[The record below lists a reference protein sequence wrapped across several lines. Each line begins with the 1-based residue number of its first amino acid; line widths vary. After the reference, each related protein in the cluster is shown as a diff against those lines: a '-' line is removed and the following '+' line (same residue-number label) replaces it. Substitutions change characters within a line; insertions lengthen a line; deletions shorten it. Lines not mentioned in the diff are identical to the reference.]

1 MQTRN
6 FKYDAIHHLAC
17 GIPVDLTATWTKL
30 PLEDVLAIMTSC
42 ATEIEERR
50 FEYREQARIDAMFD
64 ARYSGDDE

>member
-1 MQTRN
+1 
-6 FKYDAIHHLAC
+6 
-17 GIPVDLTATWTKL
+17 
-30 PLEDVLAIMTSC
+30 MTSC